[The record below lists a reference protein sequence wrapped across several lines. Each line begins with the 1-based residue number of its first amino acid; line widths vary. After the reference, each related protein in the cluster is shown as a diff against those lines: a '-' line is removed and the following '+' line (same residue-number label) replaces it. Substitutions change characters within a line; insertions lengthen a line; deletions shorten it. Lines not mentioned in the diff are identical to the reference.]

1 VVDATEVLGAMLTPA
16 VLISACGSLVIS
28 TSNRLSRV
36 VDRFRQLAHDA
47 EPLEE
52 GAVSPAVS
60 GPPASA
66 PLDARRRQA
75 REQFDLLA
83 RRAILLRAALT
94 RLYVAIGLLVAT
106 SLGVAVLLVAGV
118 EVAWL
123 PVATALI
130 GGGALFHASWLLIRE
145 ARLAVDANLNEI
157 DFARSRL
164 TR

>member
-1 VVDATEVLGAMLTPA
+1 MVDASEVLGAMLTPA

-52 GAVSPAVS
+52 GADAPS
-60 GPPASA
+60 SA

-106 SLGVAVLLVAGV
+106 SLGVALLLLAGAD
-118 EVAWL
+118 VAWL
-123 PVATALI
+123 PVSTALI

-164 TR
+164 SR

>member
-1 VVDATEVLGAMLTPA
+1 MVDASEVLGAMLTPA

-52 GAVSPAVS
+52 GADAPSSA
-60 GPPASA
+60 PPLA

-106 SLGVAVLLVAGV
+106 SLGVALLLLAGAD
-118 EVAWL
+118 VAWL
-123 PVATALI
+123 PVSTALV

-164 TR
+164 SR